1 MMQTQECR
9 EQRPMSEATD
19 CCEMSAI
26 NLLDDSVSTQ
36 KEVQERNVM
45 QLYLLTVQV
54 RALMDVACH
63 QGHAEF
69 LTERMRFHT
78 QQLGEQFDSLVKK
91 HKGSSYTRH
100 FYAQQQQRFSSEID
114 KLIDALASLGRHYR
128 DSADTDSA
136 AHHDAYGGNTEPRD

>member
-1 MMQTQECR
+1 MMQTQEAR

-69 LTERMRFHT
+69 LTERLRFHT

-100 FYAQQQQRFSSEID
+100 FYSQQQQRFSSEID

-128 DSADTDSA
+128 DSADTDNA
-136 AHHDAYGGNTEPRD
+136 AHDHAQTGNAPRD

>member
-1 MMQTQECR
+1 MMQTQEYR

-45 QLYLLTVQV
+45 QLYLLTVQM

-78 QQLGEQFDSLVKK
+78 EQLGDQFEALVRK

-100 FYAQQQQRFSSEID
+100 FYAQQQERFSSEID

-128 DSADTDSA
+128 DNADADSA
-136 AHHDAYGGNTEPRD
+136 AHQDGRAEPRD

>member
-1 MMQTQECR
+1 MFQTQQESA
-9 EQRPMSEATD
+9 QNRPLTDDSGCCQMS
-19 CCEMSAI
+19 SI

-36 KEVQERNVM
+36 KEVQDRNVL

-69 LTERMRFHT
+69 LTERLRFHT
-78 QQLGEQFDSLVKK
+78 EQLESQFSNLVNK

-100 FYAQQQQRFSSEID
+100 FYAQQQQRFNAEIE
-114 KLIDALASLGRHYR
+114 KLIGALESLGEQYR
-128 DSADTDSA
+128 KNSQ
-136 AHHDAYGGNTEPRD
+136 

>member
-1 MMQTQECR
+1 MMHAQEGQER
-9 EQRPMSEATD
+9 RPVPQAQD
-19 CCEMSAI
+19 CCQMSAI

-69 LTERMRFHT
+69 LTERLRFHT
-78 QQLGEQFDSLVKK
+78 EQLEEQFSHLVEK
-91 HKGSSYTRH
+91 HKGASYTRH
-100 FYAQQQQRFSSEID
+100 FYMQQQQRF
-114 KLIDALASLGRHYR
+114 DAEVEKIIGALEALGQQYQG
-128 DSADTDSA
+128 A
-136 AHHDAYGGNTEPRD
+136 ANHHAQR